1 MITIFV
7 GVMFAYNLCAGLLR
21 AIGNSVMPLV
31 FLLISSVLNVGLD
44 LLFITQFN
52 MGIQGAAIAT
62 VIAQGVSAIL
72 CFYYIYKKCPILL
85 PHKEHFKISR
95 ELYQELAGQG
105 FSMGLMMSIVSTL
118 GLALS
123 TFVSQNKGANQGLRI
138 RQGVRYANL
147 IAVGWSVIAT
157 VVLFFIAPTLVQLL
171 SGSSSA
177 VVIDNGSLYLM
188 LNAPFYCMLGILLNL
203 RNSLQGLGRKII
215 PLVSSIIEFIGKIVF
230 VWLFI
235 PLLGYFG
242 VIICEPVIWCCMC
255 LQLAYSFYRDPYIK
269 EYRNIKKEAVT
280 GK

>member
-1 MITIFV
+1 M
-7 GVMFAYNLCAGLLR
+7 
-21 AIGNSVMPLV
+21 
-31 FLLISSVLNVGLD
+31 
-44 LLFITQFN
+44 
-52 MGIQGAAIAT
+52 
-62 VIAQGVSAIL
+62 
-72 CFYYIYKKCPILL
+72 
-85 PHKEHFKISR
+85 
-95 ELYQELAGQG
+95 
-105 FSMGLMMSIVSTL
+105 
-118 GLALS
+118 
-123 TFVSQNKGANQGLRI
+123 RI

-255 LQLAYSFYRDPYIK
+255 LQLAYSFYRDPYLSLIH
-269 EYRNIKKEAVT
+269 I
-280 GK
+280 